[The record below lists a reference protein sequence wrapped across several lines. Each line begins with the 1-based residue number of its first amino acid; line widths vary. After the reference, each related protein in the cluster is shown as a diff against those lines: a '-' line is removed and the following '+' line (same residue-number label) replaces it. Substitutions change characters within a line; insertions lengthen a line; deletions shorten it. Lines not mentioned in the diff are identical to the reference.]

1 MLLVVT
7 DGQGNAQTI
16 VVKGQE
22 VVVDYSG
29 IITTNNESQLLL
41 AASNT
46 RSGWIMQNNGENPMT
61 VNEIGLDATIKSF
74 VVAPFG
80 GIFPPENFPLTVNQ
94 LNIAGIAGDS
104 YTLRAW

>member
-29 IITTNNESQLLL
+29 TIAISGVSQLLL
-41 AASNT
+41 AASSA
-46 RSGWIMQNNGENPMT
+46 RSGWIMQNNGSSPMT
-61 VNEIGLDATIKSF
+61 INEIGNDATIKSF
-74 VVAPFG
+74 AVAPFG
-80 GIFPPENFPLTVNQ
+80 GVFPPENFPLTVNQ
-94 LNIAGIAGDS
+94 LNIAGIAGDNFI
-104 YTLRAW
+104 LRAW

>member
-29 IITTNNESQLLL
+29 IIAATETSQLLL
-41 AASNT
+41 ATSAT
-46 RSGWIMQNNGENPMT
+46 RSGWIIQNNGQSPMT
-61 VNEIGLDATIKSF
+61 INEIGLDATVKSF
-74 VVAPFG
+74 AVAPFG
-80 GIFPPENFPLTVNQ
+80 GVFPPENFPLTTNQ
-94 LNIAGIAGDS
+94 LNIAGTAGDN